1 MGCRWLKQ
9 LLFQVIKQKQVTY
22 LPLGVKI
29 KLGLTEG
36 LAELGTIRV
45 WEKLSHVK
53 TQRFL

>member
-9 LLFQVIKQKQVTY
+9 QLYQVIKQKQVTY

-45 WEKLSHVK
+45 WEK
-53 TQRFL
+53 